1 MNIEGWILDD
11 SHLLEV
17 AIELVLGL
25 FAKDFTEDLG
35 EALQFV
41 GIVGESELAGQ
52 LVALDLIVHGHQCW
66 LAAVEQNGCF
76 DVSSMTRL

>member
-1 MNIEGWILDD
+1 MLNTFKDRWNLKIRLLDQVYIEGRILDG

-25 FAKDFTEDLG
+25 LAKDFTEDFG
-35 EALQFV
+35 EAFQFM

-52 LVALDLIVHGHQCW
+52 LVAFDLIVHGHQ
-66 LAAVEQNGCF
+66 
-76 DVSSMTRL
+76 